1 MADQAKNM
9 GNPPTRLTREE
20 AEKRADAFKQAT
32 EATLRALGGRKE
44 TNVSFHSGNMPLAPI
59 SLGEKIRLSSPT
71 LNLNEEET
79 QRLRGAADAQA
90 LRLKHHDFDLHAAR
104 RPADT
109 IAREVYDALE
119 QARVEAVG
127 ARHMKGVAAN
137 LRHRLEQEIH
147 AAGLDH
153 MTDAAQLSPVVGLEL
168 LAREK
173 LTGEPLPESART
185 IMEQWKQTL
194 PQEALAALDTLAA
207 DQDSQKAYSRAA
219 RKLLAACA
227 LTDDDTLS
235 DQEEEDENSGTAP
248 DTNEDES
255 EQPPPEQEDENSGAA
270 PDMSDAVSEPQLM
283 AGSADAADN
292 TPEVEQESGSAE
304 GTGDAAG
311 PGNRKDI
318 EAGQTAKGY
327 HAYTTSFDEE
337 ILAEDLCDPEE
348 LSRLRHQLDLQLATL
363 HGVVSRLAN
372 RLQRRLMAQQT
383 RSWSFDLEEGMLDA
397 GRLSRIVVNPRLSLS
412 YKQEKDTEFRDTVV
426 TLLIDNSGSMR
437 GRPISV
443 AASCGDILARTLERC
458 GVKVEIL
465 GFTTRAWKG
474 GQSREL
480 WVQNHKPE
488 NPGRL
493 NDLRHIVYKGADTPW
508 RRARTNLGLML
519 REGLLKENIDGEALL
534 WAWRRTK
541 SRPEARKI
549 LMVIS
554 DGAPVDDSTLSVNP
568 ASYLE
573 DHLREVISMIENRSP
588 VELTAIGIGHDVT
601 RYYQRAVTITDAE
614 ELGGTMLQSL
624 SALFD
629 EKRMRKRG

>member
-1 MADQAKNM
+1 MADQANNT
-9 GNPPTRLTREE
+9 GNPSIRLSRKE

-44 TNVSFHSGNMPLAPI
+44 TNVSFHSGNMPMAPI
-59 SLGEKIRLSSPT
+59 SLGEKIRLPSPS
-71 LNLNEEET
+71 LNLNEEEA

-119 QARVEAVG
+119 QARVEAIG

-137 LRHRLEQEIH
+137 LRHRLEQEIR

-173 LTGEPLPESART
+173 LTGEPLPESARA
-185 IMEQWKQTL
+185 IMEQWKQSL
-194 PQEALAALDTLAA
+194 PEDALAALDTLAA
-207 DQDSQKAYSRAA
+207 DQDNQKAYSRAT

-227 LTDDDTLS
+227 LTDDDSLS
-235 DQEEEDENSGTAP
+235 DQEEEDANSGNAS
-248 DTNEDES
+248 DTNEDDS
-255 EQPPPEQEDENSGAA
+255 EQPPPEQEDETSGAA

-311 PGNRKDI
+311 PGNRKEI
-318 EAGQTAKGY
+318 EPGQTAKGY

-337 ILAEDLCDPEE
+337 ILAENLCDPEE

-458 GVKVEIL
+458 G
-465 GFTTRAWKG
+465 
-474 GQSREL
+474 
-480 WVQNHKPE
+480 
-488 NPGRL
+488 
-493 NDLRHIVYKGADTPW
+493 
-508 RRARTNLGLML
+508 
-519 REGLLKENIDGEALL
+519 
-534 WAWRRTK
+534 
-541 SRPEARKI
+541 
-549 LMVIS
+549 
-554 DGAPVDDSTLSVNP
+554 
-568 ASYLE
+568 
-573 DHLREVISMIENRSP
+573 
-588 VELTAIGIGHDVT
+588 
-601 RYYQRAVTITDAE
+601 
-614 ELGGTMLQSL
+614 
-624 SALFD
+624 
-629 EKRMRKRG
+629 